1 MLILTSRISFSI
13 VQLKNLYAIEF
24 LESYP
29 LLVMG
34 KARIHSDET
43 TCKVLSITSGEK
55 LVMGKTLEISD
66 ETSCAIYTFICHDLS
81 SPFYQK

>member
-1 MLILTSRISFSI
+1 
-13 VQLKNLYAIEF
+13 
-24 LESYP
+24 
-29 LLVMG
+29 MG